1 MKTVRKKKKS
11 KKFILCLILL
21 LLTAAGVSAWFYI
34 DSLAYKVCRVEA
46 GVNVLPSNFMKDG
59 NAEAFFTEESQEF
72 DITVPGTYQ
81 IVVKSGWFTHKA
93 TLYIEDTIAPQ
104 AQAVTV
110 ELQMGEVCVAE
121 DLVTDIMDATR
132 VMTAFVKKP
141 DFTQPG
147 SQKVTVRLTDQG
159 ENITEIESEIYIAQV
174 IEELTVEAGSKP
186 PTLEEFVVEAH
197 QAEFVTDMAAL
208 NMNTVA
214 DYKVTIVADDRSYEP
229 VLHVVDTVAPRAEV
243 QDVSGYALVPRSAE
257 EFIVSVEDATSVSA
271 TFIKE
276 PDLTFIGTQEVEL
289 SLKDEGNNE
298 TVMTA
303 SLTLEADTQ
312 APVISGISNIQLVV
326 GDTVSYKKNIK
337 VTDNCEEGL
346 TLDIDSS
353 TVNLN
358 AEGSYQVT
366 YTATDLAGNITS
378 KTITVTVYPKLYT
391 EEQVN
396 ELADA
401 VLAKIIKPE
410 MTALEKVQAIYNYNM
425 SHISYINHS
434 EKINWIQGAYEGLV
448 FGKGD
453 CYVYACTAK
462 VLLTRAG
469 ITNMDIEK
477 IPAKTMHY
485 WNLVDIGDGWYHF
498 DTTPRK
504 DHPTIFMWTDVQLME
519 YSAQHYNSHNYDHD
533 QYPTVN

>member
-1 MKTVRKKKKS
+1 MKSSKKKRKS
-11 KKFILCLILL
+11 KKLILCLIVLL
-21 LLTAAGVSAWFYI
+21 VIAAGVGAWFYI

-46 GVNVLPSNFMKDG
+46 GVNVTPSNFMKDG

-72 DITVPGTYQ
+72 DTAVPGTYQ

-104 AQAVTV
+104 AQAVTA
-110 ELQMGEVCVAE
+110 ELQMGETCSAE
-121 DLVTDIMDATR
+121 DLVTDIMDATK
-132 VMTAFVKKP
+132 VTAAFVQEP

-147 SQKVTVRLTDQG
+147 SQKVSVLLTDLG
-159 ENITEIESEIYIAQV
+159 ENVTEIESEIFIAQV
-174 IEELTVEAGSKP
+174 IEELTVEAGSEP
-186 PTLEEFVVEAH
+186 PALEAFIVEAH
-197 QAEFVTDMAAL
+197 QAEFVTDMSAL
-208 NMNTVA
+208 DMNTVA
-214 DYKVTIVADDRSYEP
+214 DYKVTIMADGRSYEP
-229 VLHVVDTVAPRAEV
+229 VLHVIDTVAPGAEV

-257 EFIVSVEDATSVSA
+257 EFVVSVEDATAVSV
-271 TFIKE
+271 TFQKE
-276 PDLTFIGTQEVEL
+276 PDLTFIGTQEVTL
-289 SLKDEGNNE
+289 SFRDEGDNE

-303 SLTLEADTQ
+303 ALTLEADTK
-312 APVISGISNIQLVV
+312 APVISGTRNIQLVV
-326 GDTVSYKKNIK
+326 GDTVSYKKNVV

-346 TLDIDSS
+346 TLEIDSS
-353 TVNLN
+353 SVNLN

-366 YTATDLAGNITS
+366 YTATDLAGNTAT
-378 KTITVTVYPKLYT
+378 KTITVTVYPKIYT

-434 EKINWIQGAYEGLV
+434 EKINWVQGAYEGLV

-485 WNLVDIGDGWYHF
+485 WNLVDIGDGWYHL

-504 DHPTIFMWTDVQLME
+504 DHPTIFMWTDEQLME

-533 QYPTVN
+533 AYPTVN

>member
-1 MKTVRKKKKS
+1 MKTVRKKKKN
-11 KKFILCLILL
+11 KKLILCLIFLL
-21 LLTAAGVSAWFYI
+21 LITAGVGAWFYI

-72 DITVPGTYQ
+72 DIAVPGTYQ
-81 IVVKSGWFTHKA
+81 IEIKSGWFTHKA

-104 AQAVTV
+104 AQAVTMD
-110 ELQMGEVCVAE
+110 LQMGETCSAE
-121 DLVTDIMDATR
+121 DLVTNIMDATK
-132 VMTAFVKKP
+132 VTAAFAEEP
-141 DFTQPG
+141 DFTLAG
-147 SQKVTVRLTDQG
+147 SQKVTVQLTDLGQ
-159 ENITEIESEIYIAQV
+159 NVTEIEAEIFIAQV
-174 IEELTVEAGSKP
+174 IEELTVEAGSETP
-186 PTLEEFVVEAH
+186 SLEEFIVEAH
-197 QAEFVTDMAAL
+197 QAEFVTDMASL

-214 DYKVTIVADDRSYEP
+214 DYKVTIVADGRSYEP
-229 VLHVVDTVAPRAEV
+229 VLHVVDTAAPQAQV
-243 QDVSGYALVPRSAE
+243 QDVSGYALVIRSAE
-257 EFIVSVEDATSVSA
+257 EFVVSVEDATSVSVN
-271 TFIKE
+271 FKKE
-276 PDLTFIGTQEVEL
+276 PDLTYIGTQEVEL
-289 SLKDEGNNE
+289 TFKDEGNNE

-312 APVISGISNIQLVV
+312 APVISGTRNIQLVV
-326 GDTVSYKKNIK
+326 GDTISYKKNVK

-366 YTATDLAGNITS
+366 YTATDLAGNTTS
-378 KTITVTVYPKLYT
+378 KTITVTVYPKVYT

-396 ELADA
+396 ALADE

-410 MTALEKVQAIYNYNM
+410 MAALEKVQAIYNYNM

-434 EKINWIQGAYEGLV
+434 EKINWVQGAYEGLV

-469 ITNMDIEK
+469 ITNIDIEK

-504 DHPTIFMWTDVQLME
+504 DHPTIFMWTDEQLME

-533 QYPTVN
+533 AYPTVN